1 MLQALEWY
9 LPASHGGDH
18 YGRYPRCSPWGGD
31 LTLKQFL
38 LTGAVACGGLTEE
51 QGNVWGG
58 RSREGLSAAPTS
70 LPFCTVQWETEDSRV
85 KECSG
90 DCEATGG
97 KSLVLICLY
106 FLLPKSILSGNKLN

>member
-1 MLQALEWY
+1 ME
-9 LPASHGGDH
+9 AS
-18 YGRYPRCSPWGGD
+18 
-31 LTLKQFL
+31 L
-38 LTGAVACGGLTEE
+38 
-51 QGNVWGG
+51 
-58 RSREGLSAAPTS
+58 RSREMCGEEGAAEGLSAAPTS

-90 DCEATGG
+90 PCEATGG